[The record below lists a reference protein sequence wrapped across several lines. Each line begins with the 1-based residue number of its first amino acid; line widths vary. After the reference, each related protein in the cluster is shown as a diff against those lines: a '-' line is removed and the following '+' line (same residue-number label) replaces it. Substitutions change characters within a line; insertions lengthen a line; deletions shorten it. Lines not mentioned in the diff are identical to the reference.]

1 MNIAVPVK
9 YKDLE
14 LTEGEAMITAFLAL
28 VCDENG
34 YDDYYVMN
42 SYDFKKILSDRPGGM
57 GFDSAILDKLR
68 THMHIVGL
76 DEHNWALKFKWKEFK
91 EIKVLRGTTNYPRT
105 YRHPIYELR
114 SHGIWGFLMGKMHA
128 DKHILSENKTDVL
141 PYTSSTRTLDRMW
154 HENFKMDHYK

>member
-76 DEHNWALKFKWKEFK
+76 DEHNWALKFKWKELK
-91 EIKVLRGTTNYPRT
+91 EFKVLRGTTQIPKNLQTSNIRIKIAWYM
-105 YRHPIYELR
+105 
-114 SHGIWGFLMGKMHA
+114 GFPNG
-128 DKHILSENKTDVL
+128 
-141 PYTSSTRTLDRMW
+141 
-154 HENFKMDHYK
+154 